1 MMSPE
6 ERVLLEADHDL
17 DFSINGLC
25 QAHPELS
32 AQRTLTRG
40 GRRVVVGLMAALVT
54 ALAAAPL
61 STLIAL
67 NAIVICVYVATLVHR
82 LVLFR
87 RAVHAPA
94 MLRISDDD
102 ARRIPE
108 GDLPVYSIL
117 VPAYREPKV
126 VATLL
131 AAIDRFEYP
140 QVRLDVKVLLE
151 ADDDETAAAVTEYQP
166 GDHVEIVVVP
176 TAGPRTKPKACN
188 YGLCRARGEYVTIYD
203 ADDVPEPLQLRR
215 AVVAFRRIEPEVAC
229 LQARLAFYNQG
240 VNRLTRWFQLEYA
253 TWFSHFLPSL
263 VEQDAPL
270 PLGGTSNHFKRA
282 ALIAAGA
289 WDAHN
294 VTEDADLGVRMH
306 RLGYRVRVLDSVT
319 EEEAN
324 GDFVN
329 WVQQRSR
336 WHKGYLQT
344 WLVHVRHPLRLRR
357 ELGTSGFVT
366 FNLFVG
372 GTPVLA
378 LVNPLLWLMTIWWFV
393 SKPGWIVALF
403 PAPLYC
409 VAVCCLVLGNLT
421 CIYLNVVTARLA
433 GHPELVGTA
442 LLTPV
447 YWLMMSVAAVKA
459 AWQLASKP
467 QFWEKTVHGLQMH
480 PQSAPEVALR

>member
-1 MMSPE
+1 MTPSV
-6 ERVLLEADHDL
+6 ERELIEADADL
-17 DFSINGLC
+17 AFSVNGLC
-25 QAHPELS
+25 GAYPELS
-32 AQRTLTRG
+32 AERTLTLT
-40 GRRVVVGLMAALVT
+40 GRRVVAALGVGLVV
-54 ALAAAPL
+54 ALACVPL
-61 STLIAL
+61 PSLIAL
-67 NAIVICVYVATLVHR
+67 NTVVIGVYVSTLVHR

-94 MLRISDDD
+94 MLRVSDDE
-102 ARRIPE
+102 ARAVPE
-108 GDLPVYSIL
+108 GELPNYSIL
-117 VPAYREPKV
+117 VPAYREPTV
-126 VATLL
+126 IGSLL
-131 AAIDRFEYP
+131 AAIDRFDYP
-140 QVRLDVKVLLE
+140 RERLDVKVLLE
-151 ADDDETAAAVTEYQP
+151 ADDDETAAAVADYEP
-166 GDHVEIVVVP
+166 GHHVEVIVVP
-176 TAGPRTKPKACN
+176 NAGPRTKPKACN
-188 YGLCRARGEYVTIYD
+188 YGLCRARGEFVTIYD

-215 AVVAFRRIEPEVAC
+215 AVVAFRTVPPEVAC

-270 PLGGTSNHFKRA
+270 PLGGTSNHFRRA
-282 ALIAAGA
+282 ALLAAGA

-324 GDFVN
+324 TDFVN

-344 WLVHVRHPLRLRR
+344 WLVHLRHPRRLHR

-393 SKPGWIVALF
+393 SKPGWILALF
-403 PAPLYC
+403 PAPLYY
-409 VAVCCLVLGNLT
+409 VAVICLVFGNLT

-433 GHPELVGTA
+433 GHDELVGTA
-442 LLTPV
+442 LLAPI

-467 QFWEKTVHGLQMH
+467 QFWEKTIHGLQTRGR
-480 PQSAPEVALR
+480 PASEVALP